1 MKLEGDDYG
10 KGYKSRIGSKN
21 KLKTKRR
28 KYLSSNPSSKTEGV
42 DYGKGYKSSSP
53 SSNPSGRTG
62 SSSSNPSGRT
72 GSSG

>member
-1 MKLEGDDYG
+1 MKLEEDDYG

-21 KLKTKRR
+21 KLQTKRR
-28 KYLSSNPSSKTEGV
+28 KYQSSNPSSKTEGV

-62 SSSSNPSGRT
+62 SG
-72 GSSG
+72 